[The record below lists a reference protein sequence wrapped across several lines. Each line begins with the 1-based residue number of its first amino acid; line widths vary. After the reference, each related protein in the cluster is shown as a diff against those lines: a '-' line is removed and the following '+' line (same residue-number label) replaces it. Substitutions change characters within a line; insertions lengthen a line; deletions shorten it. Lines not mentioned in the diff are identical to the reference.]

1 MRELGVQIVISAW
14 SSLAPQ
20 RGSSRTKVG
29 RLNSMNQL
37 RNHACLAATLMLVSG
52 TLALGNDSAASS
64 GAGGIQLRHEANISM
79 EKERLTISESKVTV
93 EYEFLTDTDKD
104 ITTEVAFPIPPY
116 DNKADN
122 PGGIPSFND
131 FHLWVDGKELMYN
144 IDVRAK
150 LNGKDYTDLLKTLG
164 IDIASFDGDYNLMGD
179 PPKGAITRLPKKQ
192 VQQLS
197 SLGLVDSANGT
208 PLWEVVK
215 TYYWTQTFHA
225 HKVLHVRHEYT
236 PKIGFELINPED
248 LASNKP
254 HPNDPRGEVEHVC
267 VDPSFQKEL
276 ADRGVQMVMGW
287 VDYIL
292 TTANTWKTPIKDF
305 TLVID
310 RRRGSAPVAGV
321 GTQYVS
327 LCWDGPINKLDADHL
342 VAHKTNFV
350 PQKELN
356 VAFISF
362 IEAP

>member
-1 MRELGVQIVISAW
+1 MS
-14 SSLAPQ
+14 
-20 RGSSRTKVG
+20 G

-52 TLALGNDSAASS
+52 TLALGNDGAASS
-64 GAGGIQLRHEANISM
+64 GAGGIQLRREANISM
-79 EKERLTISESKVTV
+79 EKERLTISESKVAV
-93 EYEFLTDTDKD
+93 EYEFLNDTDKD

-131 FHLWVDGKELMYN
+131 FHLWVDGKELKYN

-164 IDIASFDGDYNLMGD
+164 VDIASFDGDYNLMGD
-179 PPKGAITRLPKKQ
+179 PPKGAITKLPKKQ
-192 VQQLS
+192 VQELS

-215 TYYWTQTFHA
+215 TYYWTQTFPA

-236 PKIGFELINPED
+236 PMFGYELINSED

-254 HPNDPRGEVEHVC
+254 HPNDPQGEVEHVC
-267 VDPSFQKEL
+267 VDPSLQKGV
-276 ADRGVQMVMGW
+276 ADRGMEMAW

-310 RRRGSAPVAGV
+310 RTRSSHVSGV

-327 LCWDGPINKLDADHL
+327 LCWDGPINKPDADHL
-342 VAHKTNFV
+342 VAHKTNFI
-350 PQKELN
+350 PQKELTI
-356 VAFISF
+356 AFISF
-362 IEAP
+362 FGPPEK

>member
-1 MRELGVQIVISAW
+1 
-14 SSLAPQ
+14 
-20 RGSSRTKVG
+20 
-29 RLNSMNQL
+29 
-37 RNHACLAATLMLVSG
+37 MLVNG
-52 TLALGNDSAASS
+52 ALALGNDGAASS
-64 GAGGIQLRHEANISM
+64 SAGGIQLRHEANISM

-93 EYEFLTDTDKD
+93 EYEFLNDTDKD

-131 FHLWVDGKELMYN
+131 FHLWVDGKELKYN

-164 IDIASFDGDYNLMGD
+164 VDIASFDGDYNLMGD
-179 PPKGAITRLPKKQ
+179 PPKGAITKLPKKQ

-197 SLGLVDSANGT
+197 SLGLVDSAIGT

-215 TYYWTQTFHA
+215 TYYWTQTFPA

-236 PKIGFELINPED
+236 PMFGYELIHPED

-254 HPNDPRGEVEHVC
+254 HPNDPQGEVEHVC
-267 VDPSFQKEL
+267 VDPSLQKGV
-276 ADRGVQMVMGW
+276 ADRGMGMAW

-310 RRRGSAPVAGV
+310 RTRSSHVSGV

-327 LCWDGPINKLDADHL
+327 LCWDGPINKPDADHL
-342 VAHKTNFV
+342 VAHKTNFI
-350 PQKELN
+350 PQKELTI
-356 VAFISF
+356 AFISF
-362 IEAP
+362 FGPPEK

>member
-1 MRELGVQIVISAW
+1 
-14 SSLAPQ
+14 
-20 RGSSRTKVG
+20 
-29 RLNSMNQL
+29 
-37 RNHACLAATLMLVSG
+37 MLLSG
-52 TLALGNDSAASS
+52 TLAFGNDGAASS

-79 EKERLTISESKVTV
+79 EKERLTISESNVTV
-93 EYEFLTDTDKD
+93 EYEFLNDTDKD

-116 DNKADN
+116 DNKPDD
-122 PGGIPSFND
+122 PDGIPGFND
-131 FHLWVDGKELMYN
+131 FHLWVNGKELKYN

-164 IDIASFDGDYNLMGD
+164 VDIASFDGDYNLQGD
-179 PPKGAITRLPKKQ
+179 PPKGAITKLPKKQ

-197 SLGLVDSANGT
+197 SLGLVDSADGM
-208 PLWEVVK
+208 PRWQVVK
-215 TYYWTQTFHA
+215 TYYWTQTFSA

-236 PKIGFELINPED
+236 PMFGFELIAPED

-254 HPNDPRGEVEHVC
+254 HPNDPQGEVGRVC
-267 VDPSFQKEL
+267 VDPSLQKGL
-276 ADRGVQMVMGW
+276 ADRAIKNYKTPGMQLGMAW

-292 TTANTWKTPIKDF
+292 TTANSWKTPITDF

-310 RRRGSAPVAGV
+310 RTRSSHVAGV

-342 VAHKTNFV
+342 VAHKTNFI

-356 VAFISF
+356 IAFISF
-362 IEAP
+362 LGPPDK